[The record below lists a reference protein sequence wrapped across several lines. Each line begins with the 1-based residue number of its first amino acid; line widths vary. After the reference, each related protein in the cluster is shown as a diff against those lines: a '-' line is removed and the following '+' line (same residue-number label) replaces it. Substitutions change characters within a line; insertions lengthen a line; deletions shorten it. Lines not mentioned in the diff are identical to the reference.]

1 MSPGKALAAL
11 LAAGAVAAVV
21 VVTVRSL
28 PDIQRYLKIRR
39 M

>member
-1 MSPGKALAAL
+1 MSPARVFAAAL
-11 LAAGAVAAVV
+11 LTAGAVAAAVI
-21 VVTVRSL
+21 TVRSL